1 MLDTGCYD
9 SITYL
14 DLWDGK
20 EIEKYE
26 QTSGTWEG
34 NSKFQLSSKNVKDII
49 IGDTVIEKLTFDR
62 IHETESD
69 IFNSIKESGL
79 VDIILGSEFFLRTK
93 VTVDTKNE
101 MCYVV
106 SY

>member
-9 SITYL
+9 SMTFL
-14 DLWDGK
+14 DLWDDEK
-20 EIEKYE
+20 LEKYE

-49 IGDTVIEKLTFDR
+49 IGDAVIEKLTFDR
-62 IHETESD
+62 IHKTESD